1 MLGFVLVHS
10 QLYAHRTLNDI
21 VYSPDMSVS
30 MLSDNNHN
38 DDTILSK
45 ALNLIQN
52 WIYKYV
58 SKFSWEPIPV
68 RGLLLEQLAPY
79 WSLCLTASWRPFCC
93 SSIHCSTAAVA
104 GLSLCGT
111 AVTILYCCSCSFVQ
125 SSTTI
130 FAFFNLQ
137 NPTTIIIL
145 TELWIPARNAVRYFK
160 PFH

>member
-79 WSLCLTASWRPFCC
+79 
-93 SSIHCSTAAVA
+93 
-104 GLSLCGT
+104 
-111 AVTILYCCSCSFVQ
+111 
-125 SSTTI
+125 
-130 FAFFNLQ
+130 
-137 NPTTIIIL
+137 
-145 TELWIPARNAVRYFK
+145 
-160 PFH
+160 